1 MCQEYSSKILC
12 CSQKFNSLFTNT
24 MFMFTCSHDNCIDR
38 LGIKGQSKGVKNK
51 HVERN
56 MEITM
61 SIKMGEEVDIT
72 IDIDGRHV
80 TQISMTTCEN

>member
-1 MCQEYSSKILC
+1 
-12 CSQKFNSLFTNT
+12 
-24 MFMFTCSHDNCIDR
+24 MFTCSHDNCIDR

-72 IDIDGRHV
+72 IDTDGRHV